1 MQSRSIANYK
11 QLRPIKNCIQ
21 LYNTKLNQERGNH
34 FLLSINLWN
43 SARLSFPSLLASN
56 LWKQIATWIE
66 KLWQWELNILN
77 YFSLLYLHTGKLR
90 LKFELLSNYW
100 KYLRSAYLENQLNLF
115 PREVLWSLF
124 NRVGLI
130 SSLRLWIHID
140 NNSCLLSLLFTVP
153 VVTIKSQGRRKVRKK
168 WKYLHKLLSC
178 DKTILVPVKELKS
191 QSDIQHPNH
200 EWCPHKIS
208 EFSSSSEFCITP

>member
-1 MQSRSIANYK
+1 MTMNFGWGKCESEYYLVNKKRFNLWIVCNQGQSTIVNNCDRSRIVY
-11 QLRPIKNCIQ
+11 NCITPSWIKRVEFTF
-21 LYNTKLNQERGNH
+21 Y
-34 FLLSINLWN
+34 
-43 SARLSFPSLLASN
+43 FPSTSGTLLDSVFH
-56 LWKQIATWIE
+56 LCWRQISE
-66 KLWQWELNILN
+66 NK
-77 YFSLLYLHTGKLR
+77 
-90 LKFELLSNYW
+90 LSNHW

-115 PREVLWSLF
+115 PREVLW
-124 NRVGLI
+124 GLI
-130 SSLRLWIHID
+130 YRITLWIHI
-140 NNSCLLSLLFTVP
+140 CLLNLLFTVF
-153 VVTIKSQGRRKVRKK
+153 VVTIKSQGRRKVRKN

>member
-1 MQSRSIANYK
+1 MNCMQSRSIDNCK

-66 KLWQWELNILN
+66 ELWQWELNILN
-77 YFSLLYLHTGKLR
+77 YFSLLYLHTGKR
-90 LKFELLSNYW
+90 QLKFELLSNYW

-115 PREVLWSLF
+115 PREVLWGLIY
-124 NRVGLI
+124 RVGLI
-130 SSLRLWIHID
+130 SSLTLWIHID
-140 NNSCLLSLLFTVP
+140 TNSFLLSLLFTVP

-168 WKYLHKLLSC
+168 LKVPSQTPLL
-178 DKTILVPVKELKS
+178 
-191 QSDIQHPNH
+191 
-200 EWCPHKIS
+200 W
-208 EFSSSSEFCITP
+208 